1 MKKISLL
8 FLLFGLQLGIS
19 QERTL
24 VPDSL
29 LLGRYS
35 LKMSGEDFQL
45 QPEAATAFESMRVA
59 ALKDSIVLK
68 VVSSFRDY
76 ATQKRIW
83 NRKYKRFTA
92 EGMPPEAAIE
102 KIIEY
107 STLPGTSRHHWG
119 TDIDLVLG
127 DIEVKG
133 DVLLEEHFHQ
143 GGPYEKLRLWM
154 EKNASTFGFILVY
167 TNDEERKG
175 FHYEPWHYSY
185 APLSISYLKRYSE
198 NYLLQKM
205 TKDTTLL
212 GHKHLNKEF
221 LNQYFKEN
229 ILDVNPLLKKL

>member
-1 MKKISLL
+1 MNKISLL
-8 FLLFGLQLGIS
+8 FLIFGLQLGIS

-35 LKMSGEDFQL
+35 LEMNGEDFQL
-45 QPEAATAFESMRVA
+45 QPAAATAFESMRAA
-59 ALKDSIVLK
+59 ALKDSIVIK

-127 DIEVKG
+127 DIEVEG

-143 GGPYEKLRLWM
+143 SGPYEKLRLWM
-154 EKNASTFGFILVY
+154 ERNASTFGFILVY
-167 TNDEERKG
+167 TNEEERKG

-205 TKDTTLL
+205 AKDTTLL
-212 GHKHLNKEF
+212 GHQHLSKDF
-221 LNQYFKEN
+221 MRRYFAEN
-229 ILDVNPLLKKL
+229 IMDINPALQ